1 MRVDLHMAIQ
11 GVQLGLQFPLG
22 LHQSLQLLQIHVVVQ
37 NPLQQNLAAGAF
49 LGVLRRS
56 LLALTASERIKHLAQ
71 TPAVL
76 AVTQDGI
83 KVDARHRHATDQ
95 QRGRYGP
102 DHAVQRLTE
111 LPVLYAYDAQRPGT
125 DLLGAVIERLV
136 LTIANHAGGAGRLPR
151 LQHLFHD
158 LRLLLLGQ
166 FKIAHRQAVLTPCIV
181 QADEPRSRHLCR
193 EGAEHV

>member
-111 LPVLYAYDAQRPGT
+111 LPVCIRCSASRDRPPRCGNRT
-125 DLLGAVIERLV
+125 PRSDHCEPRRWGWTSPTPATPFPRSPSPPAGAVQ
-136 LTIANHAGGAGRLPR
+136 NCPPSGCPHAVYRTGRRTP
-151 LQHLFHD
+151 LQTF
-158 LRLLLLGQ
+158 
-166 FKIAHRQAVLTPCIV
+166 VP
-181 QADEPRSRHLCR
+181 
-193 EGAEHV
+193 